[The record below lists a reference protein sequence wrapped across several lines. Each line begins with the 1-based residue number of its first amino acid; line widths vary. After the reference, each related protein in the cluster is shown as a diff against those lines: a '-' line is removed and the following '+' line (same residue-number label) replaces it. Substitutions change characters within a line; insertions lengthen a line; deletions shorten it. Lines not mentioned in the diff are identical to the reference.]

1 VTNDA
6 TEPFRPTR
14 HEDPFEDS
22 YDWDYEE
29 ERTPSGIL
37 WGRVLALAAM
47 LIVAFVLGRAS
58 APSGVPPE
66 EVERLQTRLQV
77 TEDELARAEAEAQQA
92 QQNPSPSPEATEDEE
107 ETTDAGEDGDTLVY
121 TVRQGDSFRGLAE
134 EFYNDA
140 SLDDFLAEA
149 NGMSVADPLQVG
161 QELQIPPEPEE

>member
-1 VTNDA
+1 MTNDA